1 MESHAE
7 ANGPGELHA
16 FPNQCYPVA
25 KTERQNLITIRKFE
39 KAIVD
44 RLNLTAPT
52 LDKRDRALKNAGLI
66 LNDPNRK
73 GAIPVTPSDAAYV
86 ILVAVSNA
94 RLDDVV
100 EAVKEI
106 GGLASPRELDLLP
119 GFETLHSALT
129 TIIAQKPNIVV
140 KHIRIRPNILEVD
153 VELVIYDKATNVIQP
168 YEIEYRPVAPQAD
181 ITVERQSH
189 IQQEFIVRDLFFDIV
204 ARLLDDD
211 TYADFKGDEASMK
224 KLVDASFVDERKKL
238 MADWGEA

>member
-1 MESHAE
+1 MLESRAS
-7 ANGPGELHA
+7 ADGLRKLHA
-16 FPNQCYPVA
+16 FPNQCYGVG
-25 KTERQNLITIRKFE
+25 KTESQNLITIRKFE
-39 KAIVD
+39 QAIVD

-66 LNDPNRK
+66 LNNPNRK

-100 EAVKEI
+100 DAVKEI
-106 GGLASPRELDLLP
+106 GGLMSPRGLDPLP

-153 VELVIYDKATNVIQP
+153 AEFVIYDKATNEIQH
-168 YEIEYRPVAPQAD
+168 YTVEYRPVTPQAD
-181 ITVERQSH
+181 LTVERQSH
-189 IQQEFIVRDLFFDIV
+189 IQQEFIIRDLFFDIV

-211 TYADFKGDEASMK
+211 AYADFKGDEASMK

-238 MADWGEA
+238 MAD